1 MRDEATEPL
10 RLDHAA
16 LSDIGLRRS
25 NNQDS
30 MASVVEG
37 DAPRTDRGDLFIV
50 ADGMGAHAAGE
61 LASRMAAET
70 VAHAYYKIPD
80 LDPPDA
86 LRQALLEAN
95 TRIHDRGQ
103 ANPDF
108 HGMGTTAS
116 TLALSNGAAWIG
128 HVGDSRV
135 YRLRGGQFDQLT
147 FDHSL
152 VWEMTAAGQLSKD
165 SVSSFIPR
173 NIITRSLGPN
183 AQVQV
188 DVEGPVPLEV
198 GDTFLLCSDGLS
210 GQVSDR
216 EMGAILM
223 TMNPQESVRTL
234 VDLANLRG
242 GPDNVTVIVVR
253 VTGAGGEAPVTARPT
268 LRKSSNPWPWLV
280 CGVSAFLAAILL
292 FGQQWAVGGFFA
304 ILAGGAA
311 TWAFTRSTVS
321 DGPPSD
327 EPASTPAPRG
337 RAPYVSVDS
346 RPSPTLVAEF
356 ARLTGQLREAAS
368 EEKWRID
375 WPRFEAMQHS
385 AMAASE
391 QQRLGD
397 ALREYSRAISFM
409 MSELRKQ
416 TAA

>member
-1 MRDEATEPL
+1 MRDEASEPL

-37 DAPRTDRGDLFIV
+37 DSPRTDRGDLFIV

-61 LASRMAAET
+61 LASRLAAET

-95 TRIHDRGQ
+95 ARIHDRGQ
-103 ANPDF
+103 ASPDF

-116 TLALSNGAAWIG
+116 TLALSNGAAWVG

-165 SVSSFIPR
+165 AVTSFIPR

-188 DVEGPVPLEV
+188 DVEGPVPLEI

-216 EMGAILM
+216 EMGAVLL
-223 TMNPQESVRTL
+223 TMNPQEAVRTL

-253 VTGAGGEAPVTARPT
+253 VLGHGGAAPAAARPT
-268 LRKSSNPWPWLV
+268 LPRAINPWPWLI

-292 FGQQWAVGGFFA
+292 YSENWPLGGFFA

-311 TWAFTRSTVS
+311 TWAFTRP
-321 DGPPSD
+321 DPRAAAAD
-327 EPASTPAPRG
+327 EPPVSPPPRG
-337 RAPYVSVDS
+337 RAPYVSVDC
-346 RPSPTLVAEF
+346 RPSAALVAEF

-368 EEKWRID
+368 EEKWKID
-375 WPRFEAMQHS
+375 WPRFEALQHS

-397 ALREYSRAISFM
+397 ALHEYSRAISFM

-416 TAA
+416 TAG

>member
-1 MRDEATEPL
+1 
-10 RLDHAA
+10 
-16 LSDIGLRRS
+16 
-25 NNQDS
+25 
-30 MASVVEG
+30 
-37 DAPRTDRGDLFIV
+37 
-50 ADGMGAHAAGE
+50 
-61 LASRMAAET
+61 MAAET

-95 TRIHDRGQ
+95 NHIHSRGQ
-103 ANPDF
+103 ASPDF

-116 TLALSNGAAWIG
+116 TLALAGGAAWVG

-135 YRLRGGQFDQLT
+135 YRLRGGQYDQLT

-165 SVSSFIPR
+165 SVSNFIPR

-188 DVEGPVPLEV
+188 DVEGPVPLEI

-223 TMNPQESVRTL
+223 TMNPQEAVRTL

-253 VTGAGGEAPVTARPT
+253 VVGHGSQVTASARPT
-268 LRKSSNPWPWLV
+268 LPRAINPWPWVV
-280 CGVSAFLAAILL
+280 CGVSALLAAVLL
-292 FGQQWAVGGFFA
+292 MTGQFLLGGAFA
-304 ILAGGAA
+304 ILAGGAV
-311 TWAFTRSTVS
+311 TWALTQGSS
-321 DGPPSD
+321 KD
-327 EPASTPAPRG
+327 EPTANEPSASPAPRG
-337 RAPYVSVDS
+337 RAPYVSVDC
-346 RPSPTLVAEF
+346 RPSASLVAEF

-397 ALREYSRAISFM
+397 ALHEYSRAISFM

-416 TAA
+416 TAG

>member
-30 MASVVEG
+30 MASVVSG
-37 DAPRTDRGDLFIV
+37 DSPRTDRGDLFIV

-103 ANPDF
+103 ASPDF

-116 TLALSNGAAWIG
+116 TLALAGGAAWVG

-135 YRLRGGQFDQLT
+135 YRLRGAQFDQLT

-188 DVEGPVPLEV
+188 DVEGPVPLEI

-216 EMGAILM
+216 EMGAILL
-223 TMNPQESVRTL
+223 TMSPQESVRTL

-242 GPDNVTVIVVR
+242 GPDNVTVIVIR
-253 VTGAGGEAPVTARPT
+253 VLDQGGAAPVASRPT
-268 LRKSSNPWPWLV
+268 LPRTTNPWPWLV
-280 CGVSAFLAAILL
+280 CGVSAFLAAFLL
-292 FGQQWAVGGFFA
+292 FSQQWAVGGFFA
-304 ILAGGAA
+304 ILAGGAV
-311 TWAFTRSTVS
+311 TWALTRTESR
-321 DGPPSD
+321 
-327 EPASTPAPRG
+327 TPAPEDAPQSSPVPRG
-337 RAPYVSVDS
+337 RAPYVSVDC
-346 RPSPTLVAEF
+346 RPSAALVAEF

-375 WPRFEAMQHS
+375 WPRFETMQHS

-397 ALREYSRAISFM
+397 ALHEYSRAISFM

-416 TAA
+416 TAG